1 MKKQISSDA
10 TSLWKY
16 IFPGFWIP
24 LMGIGAIVWLFHIS
38 EEPAAAVVFFAM
50 WLGFSSFLIWFARR
64 LKVVSIDERTLFVS
78 VGRREIEIPFS
89 NVETV
94 KQSFWTNPKLITLT
108 LKHPAEFGEKVVF
121 VPTPQLFG
129 AVRSHPIV
137 EQIRALINESRA
149 SATQR

>member
-1 MKKQISSDA
+1 
-10 TSLWKY
+10 
-16 IFPGFWIP
+16 
-24 LMGIGAIVWLFHIS
+24 MGIGAVVSLFHIS
-38 EEPAAAVVFFAM
+38 EEPAFAVLFVI
-50 WLGFSSFLIWFARR
+50 WLAGSSFLIWFARR
-64 LKVVSIDERTLFVS
+64 LKVVSIDKRSLFVS

-94 KQSFWTNPKLITLT
+94 KESFWTNPKLITLT
-108 LKHPAEFGEKVVF
+108 LKEPAEFGERVVF
-121 VPTPQLFG
+121 VPTPQFFG